1 MSNGSLLSKEH
12 VDFVEYVS
20 GNHLQLNIIMEVKQ
34 RGTPQFTLRPV
45 FIILCKDHCLIISPH
60 HFVNQDFFGGGS
72 KQRFLSSFRDLGHT
86 EGEGQGGSRH
96 LEPSQGEQQHHF

>member
-60 HFVNQDFFGGGS
+60 HFVNQSFFVFGS
-72 KQRFLSSFRDLGHT
+72 KQRLLSSFRDLRQPQREVPSKT
-86 EGEGQGGSRH
+86 KPQGGSEDPIR
-96 LEPSQGEQQHHF
+96 L